1 MIEKETFE
9 LLDKVREISTKQAR
23 QRGIPAPTTDEVLR
37 YGLTLILGISQEHL
51 LIGTREQMRQIAG
64 AEMRTAFAAQAEKFL
79 SELKTALESGKR
91 VQDLALEIDSDCGL
105 LKLVSK
111 KKTDVLSSIKDP
123 SLTGGVH

>member
-9 LLDKVREISTKQAR
+9 LLDQVREISTKQAR
-23 QRGIPAPTTDEVLR
+23 QRGMPAPTTDEVLR

-64 AEMRTAFAAQAEKFL
+64 AEMRTAFAAQVEKFL

-91 VQDLALEIDSDCGL
+91 AQDLALEIDSDCGL
-105 LKLVSK
+105 LKLVSR
-111 KKTDVLSSIKDP
+111 KDANI
-123 SLTGGVH
+123 TGGIH